1 MHSNW
6 HHTIQSFHITTQKK
20 KFSGADQS
28 VWLKNP
34 HTLFNLHLRRFY
46 SDIWHS
52 REKKILREGKW
63 VSGVGPT
70 RRDSAA
76 RFPGNKQKI

>member
-20 KFSGADQS
+20 KKTL
-28 VWLKNP
+28 VELTKKT
-34 HTLFNLHLRRFY
+34 HTHYLTCTCEDFN

-52 REKKILREGKW
+52 REKK
-63 VSGVGPT
+63 S
-70 RRDSAA
+70 
-76 RFPGNKQKI
+76 